1 MSRKRRPSKHEDR
14 RPDVE
19 NGDLEN
25 QDPLKITWKRLETA
39 NNYFQTLHKC
49 KKQHVF
55 QLSKILTRVF
65 LFQTQKTKT
74 PLKITWKRQ
83 SVQQLFSFPFS
94 QSGITCKVLTSPPS
108 LKIFAPLRCRLLT
121 SLTSIWLK
129 GNGKIVMF
137 LTLLLCLEVV
147 VGSLRF
153 QGLRFPGLENED
165 PVQNFG

>member
-1 MSRKRRPSKHEDR
+1 MDVQKTKTLENEDR

-39 NNYFQTLHKC
+39 NNYFQTLQEC

-55 QLSKILTRVF
+55 QLSKILTQVF
-65 LFQTQKTKT
+65 VFQTQKTKTQKTKT

-83 SVQQLFSFPFS
+83 SVQQLFPFPFS
-94 QSGITCKVLTSPPS
+94 QAGITCEVLFPPSNPS

-121 SLTSIWLK
+121 SLTFSNLHLAERKWNDSDISYTPLVSRSRYK
-129 GNGKIVMF
+129 QF
-137 LTLLLCLEVV
+137 
-147 VGSLRF
+147 
-153 QGLRFPGLENED
+153 
-165 PVQNFG
+165 

>member
-1 MSRKRRPSKHEDR
+1 MDVQKTKTLENEDR

-39 NNYFQTLHKC
+39 NNYFQTLHEC

-55 QLSKILTRVF
+55 QLSKILTRCSFSRRRKRRHPSKSLGNVSLCSSCFRF
-65 LFQTQKTKT
+65 L
-74 PLKITWKRQ
+74 LANRE
-83 SVQQLFSFPFS
+83 LRARFS
-94 QSGITCKVLTSPPS
+94 LLPPS
-108 LKIFAPLRCRLLT
+108 LKIFAPLRRRLLT
-121 SLTSIWLK
+121 SLTSSWLK

-137 LTLLLCLEVV
+137 LTLLLCLEVE
-147 VGSLRF
+147 VGF
-153 QGLRFPGLENED
+153 LRFPGLENED